1 MDILALLL
9 IAASGMM
16 QGTFVVPLKATV
28 KWEYENSWLLFCF
41 IGFVALPLLLGCY
54 TIPQFSQVLLT
65 SPLKDVLLAALF
77 GIAWGCGAVLFGLG
91 AEKLGVGLG
100 LSIIVG
106 VSSTLGSLIPW
117 VIAGPQPL
125 SYSLLLWV
133 GVVVMLAGVVVCARA
148 GMLREQKHKFK
159 TQEETHRRPF
169 AKGLLICVASGVL
182 VSCLNLGFISGARV
196 TVRAENLG
204 ATHANAPNMLWTI
217 IMGAGFVPNALYC
230 GWLLVRKRSW
240 QKFVA
245 RESVSYL
252 GWTFIMGILWTGSLI
267 VYGLGVNKIGALG
280 PSLGWPIL
288 SSVNI
293 MTSNLWGV
301 ITGEWRGAG
310 REAARIMTIGILI
323 LLLAIGVFGWAST
336 KT

>member
-1 MDILALLL
+1 MDILALFL
-9 IAASGMM
+9 IAAAGMM
-16 QGTFVVPLKATV
+16 QGTFVVPLKATT
-28 KWEYENSWLLFCF
+28 KWEYENTWLLFCF
-41 IGFVALPLLLGCY
+41 IGFVALPLILVWY
-54 TIPQFSQVLLT
+54 TVPHFSQVLLT
-65 SPLKDVLLAALF
+65 SPLKDVVLAALF
-77 GIAWGCGAVLFGLG
+77 GVAWGCGAVLFGLG

-100 LSIIVG
+100 LSIISG
-106 VSSTLGSLIPW
+106 LSSTLGSLIPW
-117 VIAGPQPL
+117 AIAGPQPL

-148 GMLREQKHKFK
+148 GMLREQKNKFK
-159 TQEETHRRPF
+159 TQEERRGRQF
-169 AKGLLICVASGVL
+169 AKGLLICIGSGVL

-196 TVRAENLG
+196 TVRAETLG
-204 ATHANAPNMLWTI
+204 ATHANAPNMLWAI
-217 IMGAGFVPNALYC
+217 IMGAGFLPNALYC
-230 GWLLVRKRSW
+230 GWLLIRKQSW
-240 QKFVA
+240 QKFAA

-267 VYGLGVNKIGALG
+267 VYGSGVNKIGALG

-293 MTSNLWGV
+293 VTSNLWGV

-310 REAARIMTIGILI
+310 REAARIMIIGILI
-323 LLLAIGVFGWAST
+323 LVLAIVIFGWASA